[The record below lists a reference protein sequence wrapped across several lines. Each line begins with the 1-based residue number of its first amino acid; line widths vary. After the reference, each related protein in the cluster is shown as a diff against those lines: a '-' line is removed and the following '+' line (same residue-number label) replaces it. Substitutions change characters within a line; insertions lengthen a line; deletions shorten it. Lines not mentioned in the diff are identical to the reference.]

1 MSDFVH
7 LHNHT
12 EFSSLDG
19 AQKLKN
25 MIAHAVKMGHEA
37 LAITDHGSG
46 AGWYK
51 FAAYCREAGIKP
63 IIGIE
68 AYLTV
73 GGRSRMQTSDDYDI
87 VESSE
92 EDGDFDP
99 SQTESQR
106 EKSAT
111 KKKYYEHITLIA
123 MNETGWRNI
132 VKMVN
137 ETARSYRYKP
147 RMDYDLLEQHS
158 EGIICLTGCLA
169 GPVLGYA
176 ARAGLEPARIE
187 RKVLTLTTPVK
198 TERGTRETP
207 FATLMREYDNLI
219 SKGLVKDGD
228 LPSER
233 ALEGKTVAFKK
244 TFKPVIDDFVET
256 WKQIASDY
264 LVPETPRTGVTV
276 NLDEDGAIGK
286 RRRVEMIHQAEAN
299 LRRII
304 DIFGEDR
311 TFVEVMEHGIEFES
325 DALPILAKLADR
337 NGVRMVATNDA
348 HYTEEHE
355 AGHHDTLLNMQRDGF
370 SFNGSGYFLRTG
382 DQMREL
388 RDEDW
393 WAEACDNSLV
403 VADMC
408 EDIVPVSDGGLPEFP
423 MVRETHH
430 GEIDVTQFEDTP
442 QGHRALLREIV
453 RTGMARKGHSMTDV
467 LRARLNHEFK
477 VVGDKGFID
486 YYLMVWDLLLWAR
499 ANGIYVG
506 MGRGSVAGSAA
517 AYYAEISWVD
527 PIEEILYFERFLEA
541 NRADYPDMDLDFE
554 QRRRG
559 EVIAYIGRKYGKDYV
574 ARIGTLRVA
583 ASKSVVKDV
592 VRVYGGSPTF
602 ANALTK
608 LIPMDGAKPRSL
620 NKFVKQ
626 PDAEKFLAEWEKL
639 GDHAEEAL
647 ITALAIE
654 GTVIGESIH
663 ACGTLISNR
672 PLVDLIP
679 LRKDTKK
686 SLDEANVTD
695 ITQWEAKDIESYGLL
710 KLDILGLRNL
720 DVVSDAVRNIR
731 DNRGEEIDIYYGM
744 PDPNDLSDPRVARA
758 YSLFSDGRT
767 AGVFQMECVSGDT
780 QVGGRSIKSLF
791 DQQEA
796 GNPKNTLIS
805 VLLDEGRFVRNR
817 VNRIFKT
824 GTKETFRL
832 VTDSDRMIE
841 ATAGHK
847 FMTRDGWRTLG
858 ELSPGD
864 ELLVDPR
871 ARKRVHRECGDCGKF
886 TNSDSANA
894 SDRCY
899 SCSATFH
906 ANPAR
911 SGDAISEGII
921 RSYLEGRKP
930 WNTGLTTETS
940 SVVAATGKKISL
952 SLAGKTLEQKVG
964 AERANEIR
972 AKNSQRMSGE
982 GNHMFGKPSSG
993 SKMGYREDLG
1003 HFVRSTWEADFAR
1016 VLNLLEIEYEYEKET
1031 FPITLPDGTKTTYTP
1046 DFWIPSQGRFV
1057 EVKGWYTKKNHIKMV
1072 AFLDQHPD
1080 VPVVVLERV
1089 AFAEMSL
1096 AFKDK
1101 IEWECPQKP
1110 DRMVWETVSRIIPAG
1125 VQDTYDISMA
1135 APAHNYI
1142 ANGFMVHNSSG
1153 ITELARRLRPDCFG
1167 DLSALIALYRPG
1179 PMGANMHT
1187 MYADRKNG
1195 REEVD
1200 YSIYT
1205 ADVEEQ
1211 KWIERV
1217 LGITY
1222 GTFVYQEQLMDLGTL
1237 FAGFDAIWRNK
1248 LRKATAKKLP
1258 EMLEEVG
1265 KEWFANHDKEFF
1277 DSEGTMISPKFSRQT
1292 AEVMWQMM
1300 QASAE
1305 YLFNK
1310 AHSAAYGL
1318 LTYITAYLKANYP
1331 AEYGAAILSTTDTGK
1346 ADKRRAAFAALRDE
1360 GIEILP
1366 PDVNA
1371 SRARTFPHTDSS
1383 VIIGLAEIKGVGAAG
1398 SAVASERHFSDLS
1411 KPFRSLHDMVN
1422 RVVDTDGKA
1431 ILSVADLGGL
1441 IEAGAC
1447 DSITDGYRKGAM
1459 IVSRASKDADIPVPP
1474 MEWGVVERS
1483 ARQRAK
1489 IGVGLGENPLTTVKD
1504 QLRAWRV
1511 PDERRFGDGGGGG
1524 AVSLSAIPHEAD
1536 LYFTT
1541 IGILSGYTE
1550 RSYAGGTAKLAGVM
1564 LEGTNTSIEGV
1575 MFQRA
1580 LNSLDFAPSIGQI
1593 VAASGFT
1600 RVNDWSPPKD
1610 DDDDAQ
1616 PDDLEE
1622 DEGGTVEEVESRLE
1636 LSINRMWAV
1645 DLVDEHSGDLY
1656 EAELTWSAAVEEYE
1670 DSRPE
1675 PDPEDDTDPDGDDD
1689 PEGSDDDDSDDSGTE
1704 ATDETDDSTAESE
1717 FDESDTPMVFAS
1729 AEPARRREYDDRD
1742 IPNSE
1747 PWFNEPD
1754 PPEPDDYFDDDDD
1767 ADDDEPRKSDRD
1779 DDDDEPV
1786 KPRARKASE
1795 VEDFDFESVPLR
1807 ARDDE
1812 VEESLVDLPAFSA
1825 PRDPKVTPIYQKQVE
1840 NGTKVPVIWN
1850 DGTSTDQSRYSTMD
1864 SDVVRRFKTEK
1875 PRLEEVRGYDD
1886 GLVVVRLFYRQDY
1899 ATNER
1904 TLRYVHVTLHPF
1916 GDIHPAAIIPLFDAD
1931 KGKPQSIEDL
1941 VETGSNYRKETAP

>member
-92 EDGDFDP
+92 DDGDFDP

-137 ETARSYRYKP
+137 ETARSYRFKP

-198 TERGTRETP
+198 TDRGTRETP
-207 FATLMREYDNLI
+207 FATLMRDYDNLI

-244 TFKPVIDDFVET
+244 TFKPLIDDFVET
-256 WKQIASDY
+256 WKQIARDY
-264 LVPETPRTGVTV
+264 LVPETPRSGVTL

-286 RRRVEMIHQAEAN
+286 RKRVEMIHQAEAN
-299 LRRII
+299 LRRLI

-348 HYTEEHE
+348 HYTEGHE

-430 GEIDVTQFEDTP
+430 GEIDVTQFDDTP

-506 MGRGSVAGSAA
+506 MGRGSVAGSAT

-626 PDAEKFLAEWEKL
+626 PEAEKFLAEWEKL

-686 SLDEANVTD
+686 SLDESNVTD

-744 PDPNDLSDPRVARA
+744 PDPNDLSDPRVARTYA
-758 YSLFSDGRT
+758 LFSEGKT
-767 AGVFQMECVSGDT
+767 AGVFQME
-780 QVGGRSIKSLF
+780 
-791 DQQEA
+791 
-796 GNPKNTLIS
+796 
-805 VLLDEGRFVRNR
+805 
-817 VNRIFKT
+817 
-824 GTKETFRL
+824 
-832 VTDSDRMIE
+832 
-841 ATAGHK
+841 
-847 FMTRDGWRTLG
+847 
-858 ELSPGD
+858 
-864 ELLVDPR
+864 
-871 ARKRVHRECGDCGKF
+871 
-886 TNSDSANA
+886 
-894 SDRCY
+894 
-899 SCSATFH
+899 
-906 ANPAR
+906 
-911 SGDAISEGII
+911 
-921 RSYLEGRKP
+921 
-930 WNTGLTTETS
+930 S
-940 SVVAATGKKISL
+940 SS
-952 SLAGKTLEQKVG
+952 
-964 AERANEIR
+964 
-972 AKNSQRMSGE
+972 
-982 GNHMFGKPSSG
+982 
-993 SKMGYREDLG
+993 
-1003 HFVRSTWEADFAR
+1003 
-1016 VLNLLEIEYEYEKET
+1016 
-1031 FPITLPDGTKTTYTP
+1031 
-1046 DFWIPSQGRFV
+1046 
-1057 EVKGWYTKKNHIKMV
+1057 
-1072 AFLDQHPD
+1072 
-1080 VPVVVLERV
+1080 
-1089 AFAEMSL
+1089 
-1096 AFKDK
+1096 
-1101 IEWECPQKP
+1101 
-1110 DRMVWETVSRIIPAG
+1110 
-1125 VQDTYDISMA
+1125 
-1135 APAHNYI
+1135 
-1142 ANGFMVHNSSG
+1142 
-1153 ITELARRLRPDCFG
+1153 ITELARRLRADCFG
-1167 DLSALIALYRPG
+1167 DLSALIALHRPG
-1179 PMGANMHT
+1179 PMGADMHT

-1205 ADVEEQ
+1205 SDVDEQ

-1265 KEWFANHDKEFF
+1265 KEWFANYDKEFF
-1277 DSEGTMISPKFSRQT
+1277 DADGNMISPKFSRQT

-1366 PDVNA
+1366 PDVNS
-1371 SRARTFPHTDSS
+1371 SRARTFPHSDTS

-1398 SAVASERHFSDLS
+1398 AAVAAERHFSDLS

-1431 ILSVADLGGL
+1431 ILSTADLGGL

-1489 IGVGLGENPLTTVKD
+1489 IGVGLGESPLTTVRD

-1511 PDERRFGDGGGGG
+1511 PDERRFGDGGGSG

-1550 RSYAGGTAKLAGVM
+1550 RSYAGGTAKLAGVT

-1689 PEGSDDDDSDDSGTE
+1689 PEGSDDDTGTD
-1704 ATDETDDSTAESE
+1704 AADETDDSTAEPE

-1729 AEPARRREYDDRD
+1729 AEPARRREYDDRG
-1742 IPNSE
+1742 IPNPE

-1754 PPEPDDYFDDDDD
+1754 PPEPDDYFDDS
-1767 ADDDEPRKSDRD
+1767 DDEDEEPRSRTRD
-1779 DDDDEPV
+1779 DDDDEEPV

-1795 VEDFDFESVPLR
+1795 IDDFDFDSVPLR
-1807 ARDDE
+1807 APDDE
-1812 VEESLVDLPAFSA
+1812 VEESLVDLPSFT
-1825 PRDPKVTPIYQKQVE
+1825 PPGDPKVTPIYQKQVE

-1850 DGTSTDQSRYSTMD
+1850 DGTSTDQSRYSSMD